1 MQGDIYHIGRNQK
14 SNQIFIS
21 DISVSSVH
29 AQVLIDEDKNLI
41 IIDLSSKNGIYINNE
56 KILGPT
62 KINKND
68 VVSIGTYKCSKND
81 IINAIKKYDF
91 NNKNQVTENVHLK
104 SSLST
109 NNNFRILSN
118 TKITKK
124 FFIGFLASI
133 LILVIVFILVKFLNN
148 QNSLKDLFTV
158 SETEETINDSENKL
172 ITEKKKKPLMKQ
184 KSNVSY
190 DYSCF
195 DNRDKYESEEVIS
208 EIGEI
213 TREIQNDL
221 LADVEISLKDE
232 QDFGD
237 EILESFRD
245 DYDFIDSGKDLKKLK
260 SIKNDLVSRILK
272 PRGFSYKIFL
282 VDDTVKNVFTAG
294 GNIYFFKGMYS
305 QLKNDSEIA
314 AIIAHEISHNELSHM
329 TLKLKK
335 IKSASKYGFFGNLI
349 FSLESFFTES
359 FDQKQ
364 EIEADLFGMDLVYPT
379 AYKNCSAVDFWSRN
393 SIDENKTYDFFR
405 SHPFSNNRA
414 DCISNHLITNYNINC
429 N

>member
-1 MQGDIYHIGRNQK
+1 MNGDIYHIGRNQK

-21 DISVSSVH
+21 DISVSSIH

-56 KILGPT
+56 KISGPT

-91 NNKNQVTENVHLK
+91 NNKNQETQNVHLK

-133 LILVIVFILVKFLNN
+133 LLLVIVFFLVKFLND
-148 QNSLKDLFTV
+148 QIFLKDKFTV

-172 ITEKKKKPLMKQ
+172 ITEKKKKPLKKQ
-184 KSNVSY
+184 KSNISY

-195 DNRDKYESEEVIS
+195 DNRDKDESEEVIS
-208 EIGEI
+208 VIGEI

-237 EILESFRD
+237 EILESFSD
-245 DYDFIDSGKDLKKLK
+245 DYDFINSGKDLKKLK

-335 IKSASKYGFFGNLI
+335 IKSVSEYGFFGNLI

-393 SIDENKTYDFFR
+393 SKDENKTYDFFR

>member
-21 DISVSSVH
+21 DISVSSIH

-41 IIDLSSKNGIYINNE
+41 IIDLSSKNGTYINNE
-56 KILGPT
+56 KISGPT

-68 VVSIGTYKCSKND
+68 VVSIGNYKCSKND
-81 IINAIKKYDF
+81 ILNAIKKYDF
-91 NNKNQVTENVHLK
+91 NNKNQETQNVHLK

-124 FFIGFLASI
+124 IFIGFLLSI
-133 LILVIVFILVKFLNN
+133 ILLIFVFFLVKFFNN
-148 QNSLKDLFTV
+148 QNSIKEIFTI
-158 SETEETINDSENKL
+158 SEIEETSNNSENEL
-172 ITEKKKKPLMKQ
+172 NTEKKKKPIKKQ
-184 KSNVSY
+184 KSNISY

-195 DNRDKYESEEVIS
+195 DKRDKDESEEVIS
-208 EIGEI
+208 VIGEL

-232 QDFGD
+232 QDFGN
-237 EILESFRD
+237 EILESLKD
-245 DYDFIDSGKDLKKLK
+245 EYDFINSGKDLKKLK
-260 SIKNDLVSRILK
+260 LIKNDLVSRILK

-282 VDDTVKNVFTAG
+282 IDDTIKNVFTAG

-314 AIIAHEISHNELSHM
+314 AVIAHEISHNELSHM
-329 TLKLKK
+329 NLKLKK
-335 IKSASKYGFFGNLI
+335 IKSVSEYGFFGNLI

-393 SIDENKTYDFFR
+393 SNDENKTYDFFR

>member
-21 DISVSSVH
+21 DISVSSIH

-41 IIDLSSKNGIYINNE
+41 IIDLSSKNGTYINNE
-56 KILGPT
+56 KISGPT
-62 KINKND
+62 KIKKND
-68 VVSIGTYKCSKND
+68 VVSIGNYKCSKND
-81 IINAIKKYDF
+81 ILNAIKKYDF
-91 NNKNQVTENVHLK
+91 NNKNQETQNVHLK

-124 FFIGFLASI
+124 IFIGFLVSI
-133 LILVIVFILVKFLNN
+133 ILLIFVFFLIKFFNN
-148 QNSLKDLFTV
+148 QNSIKEIFTI
-158 SETEETINDSENKL
+158 TEIEQTSNNSENKL
-172 ITEKKKKPLMKQ
+172 NTEKKKKPIKKQ
-184 KSNVSY
+184 KSNIIY

-195 DNRDKYESEEVIS
+195 DKRDKNESEEVIS
-208 EIGEI
+208 VIGEI

-232 QDFGD
+232 QDFGN
-237 EILESFRD
+237 EILESLKD
-245 DYDFIDSGKDLKKLK
+245 DYDFINSGKDLQKLK
-260 SIKNDLVSRILK
+260 SIKNDLVSRILN

-282 VDDTVKNVFTAG
+282 IDDTIKNVFTAG

-314 AIIAHEISHNELSHM
+314 AVIAHEISHNELSHM
-329 TLKLKK
+329 NLKLKK
-335 IKSASKYGFFGNLI
+335 IKSVSEYGFFGNLI

-379 AYKNCSAVDFWSRN
+379 AYKNCSAVDFWTRN
-393 SIDENKTYDFFR
+393 SKDEIKTHDFFR